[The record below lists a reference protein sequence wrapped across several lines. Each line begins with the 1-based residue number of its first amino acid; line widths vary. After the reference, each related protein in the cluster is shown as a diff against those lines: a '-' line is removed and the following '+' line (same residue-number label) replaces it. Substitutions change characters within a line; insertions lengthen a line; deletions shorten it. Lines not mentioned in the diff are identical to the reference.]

1 MGANRIGRGK
11 RGTRA
16 PSMSGITSRRHWLTG
31 LAAVVAGLALPST
44 SRPQGDVRRARER
57 LMAEIDADMRATA
70 YGTGRSALSPS
81 VRHAMETVPRE
92 RFVPPELAPL
102 AYENRPLPIGH
113 GQTISQ
119 PFIVALMTELLDPQ
133 PGDVMLEVGTGSGYQ
148 AAVLAACV
156 HKVYSIEIVAPLA
169 RQARTALDAAGVRNV
184 ETRVG
189 DGYRGWPE
197 TAPFDGIIVTAA
209 PDHVPPA
216 LVEQLKP
223 GGRLVIPVGPVA
235 LGQDL
240 LLIRKDAD
248 GRTVSRRTIA
258 VRFVPLTRER

>member
-1 MGANRIGRGK
+1 
-11 RGTRA
+11 
-16 PSMSGITSRRHWLTG
+16 MSGITSRRHWLTG
-31 LAAVVAGLALPST
+31 LAAVVAGLALPLT

-57 LMAEIDADMRATA
+57 LMAEIDTDMRATA
-70 YGTGRSALSPS
+70 YSTGRSALSPA
-81 VRHAMETVPRE
+81 VRHAIETVPRE
-92 RFVPPELAPL
+92 RFVPPELASL

-119 PFIVALMTELLDPQ
+119 PFIVALMTELLEPQ

-156 HKVYSIEIVAPLA
+156 KKVYSVEIVAPLA
-169 RQARTALDAAGVRNV
+169 RQARAALDAAGVRNV

-197 TAPFDGIIVTAA
+197 AAPFDGIIVTAA

-223 GGRLVIPVGPVA
+223 GGR
-235 LGQDL
+235 
-240 LLIRKDAD
+240 
-248 GRTVSRRTIA
+248 
-258 VRFVPLTRER
+258 